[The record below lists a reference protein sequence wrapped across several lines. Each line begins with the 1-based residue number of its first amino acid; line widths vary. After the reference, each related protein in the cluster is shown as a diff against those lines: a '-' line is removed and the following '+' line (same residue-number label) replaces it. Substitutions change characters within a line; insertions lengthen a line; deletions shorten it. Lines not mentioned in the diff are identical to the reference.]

1 MHRFFFKTHQWLS
14 QRKIPSL
21 IRLIVVFALMILG
34 VTQIEFEEDISR
46 LVPVNEQNKT
56 KQEVLQN
63 MNFADKVIVNIQ
75 ADSVANSENLIAY
88 AERFIDSLNTNASD
102 YFTEI
107 QGKIGNRSAFEAI
120 DFVYENLPV
129 FLDSVDYKTIENKLQ
144 PDSLQLQ
151 LESSYKN
158 LNSPF
163 GMISRRPIL
172 QDPLG
177 ISFLGMEELQKF
189 GKQDQFKLVDGFL
202 VTKND
207 KNLLLFISPKYP
219 TSETGKNKIFSD
231 YLYQLKTEL
240 DTKFEGQ
247 ANISYFGGMMIS
259 VANAEQI
266 QSDIKYTVTIALAVL
281 LLIFIVFYSKLS
293 VPLILFIPTLFA
305 GLLAIVILGFV
316 RESISAISLGI
327 GSVLLGITLDYA
339 LHILTHLRNNAS
351 VKAMFEHVT
360 KPLLM
365 SSLTTA
371 LAFFCLLFLDSPALQ
386 DLGIFAGLSVLGA
399 SIFALIFI
407 PLAYR
412 GGLKPAK
419 KQTLLDRISA
429 YQFHKNKILI
439 AGLALLVLVSVF
451 TFNKVKFEKD
461 LSALNFMPE
470 DIASAEKNLEKI
482 TQMGDKSVYI
492 ASYGTTEEEALKAN
506 DLVKTKLEKLQ
517 ANQQILSYNSI
528 AGLVPSA
535 EKQQEKINTWNTFW
549 TDEKIQ
555 NTEQN
560 LESFGTTIGFRTKD
574 FDAFNALLAKDFQP
588 LQLDDYSTLE
598 TLPVKDFVSQKSGLT
613 IITTLVKTKEENAKL
628 LASTFGAMPDARQ
641 ASQNILVVDRENLN
655 ETFLSSLT
663 TDFNKLILYSLIAVV
678 LILLLAYRNIAMT
691 LVTLIPIGIT
701 WFLTLGIMGIF
712 DLHFNVFNIIIT
724 TFIFGLGID
733 YAIFMTNGLL
743 LRNEEN
749 AELTTYKSSVLLSM
763 LTTILGIGVLAF
775 AKHPALQSIS
785 LISVIGIFSAVLV
798 VFVVQPILFKLAE
811 RIKK

>member
-14 QRKIPSL
+14 QRKIPAL
-21 IRLIVVFALMILG
+21 IGLIVVFTLMILG
-34 VTQIEFEEDISR
+34 VTQIKFEEDISR

-63 MNFADKVIVNIQ
+63 MNFADKVIVTIQ
-75 ADSVANSENLIAY
+75 ADSVANSEHLIAY
-88 AERFIDSLNTNASD
+88 AESFIDSLNTNASD

-107 QGKIGNRSAFEAI
+107 QGKVGNRSAFEAI

-129 FLDSVDYKTIENKLQ
+129 FMDSADYKTIENRLQ
-144 PDSLQLQ
+144 PDSLKLQ

-163 GMISRRPIL
+163 GMISRRTIL

-177 ISFLGMEELQKF
+177 ISFLGMEELQEF

-207 KNLLLFISPKYP
+207 KNLLLFISPKFP

-247 ANISYFGGMMIS
+247 ASISYFGGMLIS
-259 VANAEQI
+259 VANADQI

-281 LLIFIVFYSKLS
+281 LLIFILFYRKLL

-386 DLGIFAGLSVLGA
+386 DLGLFAGLSVLVA

-470 DIASAEKNLEKI
+470 DIASAEKNLEQI

-517 ANQQILSYNSI
+517 ANQKILSYNSI
-528 AGLVPSA
+528 AALVPSA
-535 EKQQEKINTWNTFW
+535 EKQKEKINAWNTFW

-560 LESFGTTIGFRTKD
+560 LEVYGTTIGFRRKD
-574 FDAFNALLAKDFQP
+574 FDAFNALLAKDWI
-588 LQLDDYSTLE
+588 E
-598 TLPVKDFVSQKSGLT
+598 K
-613 IITTLVKTKEENAKL
+613 
-628 LASTFGAMPDARQ
+628 
-641 ASQNILVVDRENLN
+641 
-655 ETFLSSLT
+655 
-663 TDFNKLILYSLIAVV
+663 
-678 LILLLAYRNIAMT
+678 
-691 LVTLIPIGIT
+691 
-701 WFLTLGIMGIF
+701 
-712 DLHFNVFNIIIT
+712 
-724 TFIFGLGID
+724 
-733 YAIFMTNGLL
+733 
-743 LRNEEN
+743 
-749 AELTTYKSSVLLSM
+749 
-763 LTTILGIGVLAF
+763 
-775 AKHPALQSIS
+775 
-785 LISVIGIFSAVLV
+785 
-798 VFVVQPILFKLAE
+798 
-811 RIKK
+811 

>member
-14 QRKIPSL
+14 QRKIPAL
-21 IRLIVVFALMILG
+21 IGLIVVFTLMILG
-34 VTQIEFEEDISR
+34 VTQIKFEEDISR

-63 MNFADKVIVNIQ
+63 MNFADKVIVTIQ
-75 ADSVANSENLIAY
+75 ADSVANSEHLIAY
-88 AERFIDSLNTNASD
+88 AESFIDSLNTNASD

-107 QGKIGNRSAFEAI
+107 QGKVGNRSAFEAI

-129 FLDSVDYKTIENKLQ
+129 FMDSADYKTIENRLQ
-144 PDSLQLQ
+144 PDSLKLQ

-163 GMISRRPIL
+163 GMISRRTIL

-177 ISFLGMEELQKF
+177 ISFLGMEELQEF

-207 KNLLLFISPKYP
+207 KNLLLFISPKFP

-247 ANISYFGGMMIS
+247 ASISYFGGMLIS
-259 VANAEQI
+259 VANADQI

-281 LLIFIVFYSKLS
+281 LLIFILFYRKLL

-386 DLGIFAGLSVLGA
+386 DLGLFAGLSVLVA

-470 DIASAEKNLEKI
+470 DIASAEKNLEQI

-517 ANQQILSYNSI
+517 ANQKILSYNSI
-528 AGLVPSA
+528 AALVPSA
-535 EKQQEKINTWNTFW
+535 EKQKEKINAWNTFW

-560 LESFGTTIGFRTKD
+560 LEVYGTTIGFRRKD
-574 FDAFNALLAKDFQP
+574 FDAFNALLAKDFKP

-598 TLPVKDFVSQKSGLT
+598 TLPVKDFVSQKNGLT

-628 LASTFGAMPDARQ
+628 LASTFGA
-641 ASQNILVVDRENLN
+641 SQNILVVDRENLN

-663 TDFNKLILYSLIAVV
+663 SDFNKLILYSLIAVV
-678 LILLLAYRNIAMT
+678 LILLLSYRNIFVT

-743 LRNEEN
+743 LKNKQN
-749 AELTTYKSSVLLSM
+749 TELTTYKSSILLSM

-798 VFVVQPILFKLAE
+798 VFVVQPILFKLANKLM
-811 RIKK
+811 KKLAN